1 MRYHETA
8 TTGGDFVTT
17 TTTPGRLAN
26 LESDLA
32 VPVGQALAVALS
44 VGLAGGVGTLLLGG
58 PIGDLA
64 GAELWTWAGRVF
76 GLGTVGTLA
85 STTAIFVVQTRR
97 ALLAKVEQ
105 WTGQD
110 LDGDQVIGEPP
121 TVRAELHDPTTGKQQ
136 FFDLPL
142 PPSKVKALAAAVLHN
157 GKAFSRPALK
167 GVLSQGQY
175 HQVARYFVRR
185 GLARNLPGRKLRE
198 LTPAGRAIL
207 RRALKEL

>member
-1 MRYHETA
+1 MRFNET
-8 TTGGDFVTT
+8 TTNSGDFVTT

-32 VPVGQALAVALS
+32 VPVGQALAVSVA

-58 PIGDLA
+58 PIGDLY
-64 GAELWTWAGRVF
+64 GGELWAWSGRVL
-76 GLGTVGTLA
+76 GLGTAGTLA
-85 STTAIFVVQTRR
+85 TTTAIFVIQTRK